1 MLRQTKSSIIF
12 IQQLGRGL
20 RKHQSKEYVTV
31 IDFIGNYKNN
41 YMIPI
46 ALSGDVS
53 QNKDSIRR
61 DTFETNYISGISSI
75 NFEAIA
81 KERIFKSIDAAK
93 LDSMRSIRSSYI
105 KLKNRL
111 NRIPLLSDFFEQK
124 SLDPFLIVSGK
135 VNGINT
141 YYDFLLK
148 MDDNADKISN
158 LENKYLMIISREF
171 LTGVRKHDP
180 LLSSEMIKGTIFTR
194 KSIQNLFESN
204 GLDAQTR
211 TVDSVLNTLNL
222 SFFTGK
228 LAEIYQGAELIQSDE
243 MIRLSEGMRKSL
255 SNNINFKL
263 LL

>member
-1 MLRQTKSSIIF
+1 MFNIRGFHTAYLSGDDTIEHRESVITDLEKGDLDYIFTVDVFNEGIDIPSVNQIIMLRQTKSSIIF

-111 NRIPLLSDFFEQK
+111 NRIPLLSDFFEQN
-124 SLDPFLIVSGK
+124 SLDPYLIVSGK
-135 VNGINT
+135 VNSINT
-141 YYDFLLK
+141 YYDFFC
-148 MDDNADKISN
+148 I
-158 LENKYLMIISREF
+158 
-171 LTGVRKHDP
+171 
-180 LLSSEMIKGTIFTR
+180 
-194 KSIQNLFESN
+194 
-204 GLDAQTR
+204 
-211 TVDSVLNTLNL
+211 
-222 SFFTGK
+222 SFF
-228 LAEIYQGAELIQSDE
+228 YY
-243 MIRLSEGMRKSL
+243 
-255 SNNINFKL
+255 N
-263 LL
+263 